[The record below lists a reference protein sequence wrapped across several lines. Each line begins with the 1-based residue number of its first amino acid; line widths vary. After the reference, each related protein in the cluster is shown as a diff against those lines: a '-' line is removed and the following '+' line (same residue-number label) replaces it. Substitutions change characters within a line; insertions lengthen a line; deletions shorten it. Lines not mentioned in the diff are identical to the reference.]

1 MKTTPRAAVY
11 VRVSTDKQAEKGL
24 SLEAQ
29 DRACRKLGQE
39 LGYEVEVFRDE
50 GFSAKNLK
58 RPALQAM
65 LDAIRAKRFAAVIVT
80 TLDRLS
86 RDTIDT
92 LTLRREWSK
101 AGIKFYAVGESTD
114 DIATPDGELTLTMKA
129 ALSDAERKRISAKTR
144 FLMAERRR
152 EGVRISGTAPVG
164 YRFEDGIVVEDATE
178 MAALHLVIEMAQ
190 RGSSYREIA
199 GMLNAQ
205 GYRTKSGRLHHAMS
219 VGRMLKSRAALAA
232 VGE

>member
-1 MKTTPRAAVY
+1 MKTTPRAAIY

-58 RPALQAM
+58 RPALQLM
-65 LDAIRAKRFAAVIVT
+65 LEAIRAKRFAAVIVT

-101 AGIKFYAVGESTD
+101 MGIKFHAVGESTD
-114 DIATPDGELTLTMKA
+114 DVATPDGELTLTMKA

-164 YRFEDGIVVEDATE
+164 YRFEDGLVVEDEAE

-199 GMLNAQ
+199 RMLNAQ

>member
-24 SLEAQ
+24 SLDAQ
-29 DRACRKLGQE
+29 DRACRKMGE
-39 LGYEVEVFRDE
+39 GLGYEVEVFRDE

-86 RDTIDT
+86 RDAIDT
-92 LTLRREWSK
+92 LTLRREFHQRGVKLLAVDEVVSDITTPEGEFHATIS
-101 AGIKFYAVGESTD
+101 AGMT
-114 DIATPDGELTLTMKA
+114 
-129 ALSDAERKRISAKTR
+129 ALVRRQISAKTR
-144 FLMAERRR
+144 FLMADLRRR
-152 EGVRISGTAPVG
+152 GVRISGTAPVG
-164 YRFEDGIVVEDATE
+164 YRFEDGLVVEDATE

-199 GMLNAQ
+199 AMLNAQ